1 MLNVTQIPALRVA
14 FIDPQ
19 TGLISREWYR
29 FLLNLFT
36 LTGGGN
42 NSTTLEDLQLVPLPI
57 DYSADITK
65 IRSDL
70 EIGTAPFPNFGT
82 LAYQNADNVTV
93 TRINTVDPTTGVSN
107 GHIYENSS
115 FLVLDG
121 TAGVVQ
127 SYNGV
132 ARTVTQNTGFRPFLT
147 NTYDLGTATQT
158 WKSTYTTDIWFNGSA
173 AKNLYSNSSFSIIDG
188 ANGSILACN
197 GTTVA
202 VAQSTALRPN
212 ASSSY
217 TLGTSGQRWTTVYAE
232 EVLLTASG
240 TTKFYDNSSFA
251 IIDGS
256 NGSIMSANG
265 TAVAVAQA
273 TAFRPNASSSYS
285 LGTSG
290 QRWTSVYANE
300 LVAGA
305 SGAAQYKE
313 DTGFAVV
320 NGTSGVVTAFNG
332 TGVTVTQATGFRP
345 FADNTYTLG
354 TSGQRWSEVYA
365 AVGTINTSDGSQK
378 QQVRDLTDAER
389 NVAKA
394 IKGLIRAYKFNDAVE
409 AKGDEA
415 RIHIGVIAQDVQ
427 AAFAAEGLDATK
439 YGLFCSD
446 TYDTLDGKTETR
458 LGVRYGELLA
468 FVIGSL

>member
-42 NSTTLEDLQLVPLPI
+42 NATTLEDLQLVPLPI

-202 VAQSTALRPN
+202 VAQ
-212 ASSSY
+212 
-217 TLGTSGQRWTTVYAE
+217 
-232 EVLLTASG
+232 
-240 TTKFYDNSSFA
+240 
-251 IIDGS
+251 
-256 NGSIMSANG
+256 
-265 TAVAVAQA
+265 A

-290 QRWTSVYANE
+290 QQWTSVYANE

-320 NGTSGVVTAFNG
+320 NGTNGVVTAFNG

>member
-1 MLNVTQIPALRVA
+1 MLNVTNITPPRVPLV
-14 FIDPQ
+14 DER

-36 LTGGGN
+36 LTGSGA
-42 NSTTLEDLQLVPLPI
+42 SSATLEDLQMAPPAI

-65 IRSDL
+65 IRADL

-82 LAYQNADNVTV
+82 LSYQNAENVTV
-93 TRINTVDPTTGVSN
+93 GQLNTVDTTTGVSN
-107 GHIYENSS
+107 GHIYENSD

-127 SYNGV
+127 SFANSG
-132 ARTVTQNTGFRPFLT
+132 RTVTQNTGFRPFDDDM
-147 NTYDLGTATQT
+147 YDLGTVAQT
-158 WKSTYTTDIWFNGSA
+158 WKSLHVTDIWFRGSA

-188 ANGSILACN
+188 ANGSIMAAA
-197 GTTVA
+197 GTAVA
-202 VAQSTALRPN
+202 VAQSTAFRPY
-212 ASSSY
+212 ASYSY
-217 TLGTSGQRWTTVYAE
+217 TLGTSGQRWTTVYADE
-232 EVLLTASG
+232 ITLQAGG
-240 TTKFYDNSSFA
+240 TTKFYENSNYA
-251 IIDGS
+251 VIDGY
-256 NGSIMSANG
+256 NGVTLAYNG
-265 TAVAVAQA
+265 TAVAIAQSN
-273 TAFRPNASSSYS
+273 AFRPNASSTYS
-285 LGTSG
+285 LGTST

-305 SGAAQYKE
+305 SGAAQYQE
-313 DTGFAVV
+313 NSGFAVV
-320 NGTSGVVTAFNG
+320 NGTSGVVTAYNG
-332 TGVTVTQATGFRP
+332 TGITVTQSTGFRP

-365 AVGTINTSDGSQK
+365 AVGTINTSDGTQK

-389 NVAKA
+389 EVAKA
-394 IKGLIRAYKFNDAVE
+394 IKGLIRAYKFNDAVQ
-409 AKGDEA
+409 AKGDDA

-427 AAFAAEGLDATK
+427 AAFAAQGLDAAK

-446 TYDTLDGKTETR
+446 TWTTLDGKTETR

-468 FVIGSL
+468 FVIAAL